1 MNPSSS
7 GDSPAPVPDAD
18 RPQNSPL
25 IPLSRREIADLK
37 ARAQHLN
44 PVLKLGKAGLT
55 PAFVTSLGQALRDHS
70 LLKVKFLDF
79 KDERHELA
87 ARLAAEAGCHLVA
100 VIGHVAIFYQPPA
113 NPGPKKEST

>member
-1 MNPSSS
+1 
-7 GDSPAPVPDAD
+7 
-18 RPQNSPL
+18 
-25 IPLSRREIADLK
+25 LK